1 MIAYQFF
8 NQSYAPVYGEY
19 DVVVV
24 GGGIAGCGAAI
35 AAGRAG
41 AKTLLIENTSAL
53 GGLATMGLVNIPL
66 DFLSGVGKDMFE
78 RLVACEGLWKRNTD
92 PEKHKLV
99 LERMVKEAGCDLLLV
114 TPLIDTIVDGDTVV
128 GVIVHTKEGHRT
140 IMGKRFVDATGDSDL
155 VYFAGGEVEVG
166 REIDHM
172 SMGCS
177 LEFILGGVDYDK
189 YLDSDLRMT
198 DPQWILRLAEAVENG
213 EIPDIDNHLNWLTHL
228 PGRPQHCGK
237 DEVSICFAHSR
248 NCYPTKNDDLTRM
261 YLEGREQC
269 HIIAKW
275 IKENIPGFEE
285 SYLSCTGS
293 LLGVR
298 ESRRIVGE
306 YRITGMDLAT
316 AKHHDDVIAISYH
329 GFDQHG
335 FTASGN
341 QKWFEGVLP
350 GGERA
355 YISNMGGWGSLLPP
369 EDGTKRLNMREL
381 LEDPDTPYFYD
392 IPYRALVHKR
402 LENVLAAGR
411 NLSSDVPGQS
421 GTRLIMC
428 CMSMGEA
435 AGTAAALSLKDNVT
449 VRNVDVKKLQE
460 TILANG
466 GNLYDFTE
474 RSSTGKTYEKD
485 AAKHRHGTE
494 SRFID
499 QINAKKAAKK

>member
-1 MIAYQFF
+1 MIELKNFSEA
-8 NQSYAPVYGEY
+8 YAPIYGEY

-24 GGGIAGCGAAI
+24 GGGMAGVGAAV

-41 AKTLLIENTSAL
+41 AKTILVENTSAL

-66 DFLSGVGKDMFE
+66 DFLSGLGRELFE
-78 RLVACEGLWKRNTD
+78 RLVACDGLWRRNTD

-99 LERMVKEAGCDLLLV
+99 FDQMVKEAGCDLLLV
-114 TPLIDTIVDGDTVV
+114 TPLVDTIVDGNTVK
-128 GVIVHTKEGHRT
+128 GIIIHTKEGRKA
-140 IMGKRFVDATGDSDL
+140 IMGKRFVDASGDSDL

-166 REIDHM
+166 REEDHM

-189 YLDSDLRMT
+189 YLESDLNKN
-198 DPQWILRLAEAVENG
+198 DSAWILMLAKAIEEG
-213 EIPDIDNHLNWLTHL
+213 KIPDIDNHKNWMTHL

-237 DEVSICFAHSR
+237 DEVSICYAHSR
-248 NCYPTKNDDLTRM
+248 NCFPTKNEDLTRM

-269 HIIAKW
+269 NLLAKF
-275 IKENIPGFEE
+275 IKENVPGFED

-306 YRITGMDLAT
+306 YRLTGMDIAT

-329 GFDQHG
+329 GFDLHG
-335 FTASGN
+335 YSASGN
-341 QKWFEGVLP
+341 LKWFKGTLP
-350 GGERA
+350 SGEEA
-355 YISNMGGWGSLLPP
+355 YISNIGGWGSQLPP
-369 EDGTKRLNMREL
+369 EDGLKRLNMREL
-381 LEDPDTPYFYD
+381 LPDPNAPYFYD

-411 NLSSDVPGQS
+411 NLSSDAPGQS

-428 CMSMGEA
+428 CMAMGEA
-435 AGTAAALSLKDNVT
+435 AGNACAQSLKEGVT
-449 VRNVDVKKLQE
+449 VRNIDVKKLQE
-460 TILANG
+460 TLLANG
-466 GNLYDFTE
+466 GNLYDPFE
-474 RSSTGKTYEKD
+474 HKNIGKTYQKD
-485 AAKHRHGTE
+485 AAKHTHGRE
-494 SRFID
+494 SRFIE
-499 QINAKKAAKK
+499 QLKNNKG

>member
-1 MIAYQFF
+1 MIELKNYTEE
-8 NQSYAPVYGEY
+8 YAPLYGEY

-24 GGGIAGCGAAI
+24 GGGMAGTGAAI
-35 AAGRAG
+35 AAARAG
-41 AKTLLIENTSAL
+41 AKTILIENTSAL
-53 GGLATMGLVNIPL
+53 GGLATMGIVNIPL
-66 DFLSGVGKDMFE
+66 DFLSGLGKELFE
-78 RLVACEGLWKRNTD
+78 RLVECNGLWRRNTD

-99 LERMVKEAGCDLLLV
+99 FDRMVKESGCELLLV
-114 TPLIDTIVDGDTVV
+114 TPLVDTIVDGDTVV
-128 GVIVHTKEGHRT
+128 GIIIHTKEGRRA
-140 IMGKRFVDATGDSDL
+140 IMGKRFVDASGDSDL

-177 LEFILGGVDYDK
+177 LEFVLGGVDYDK
-189 YLDSDLRMT
+189 YQESELRMT
-198 DPQWILRLAEAVENG
+198 DPQWILMLSDAIAEG
-213 EIPDIDNHLNWLTHL
+213 RIPDIDNHLNWMTHI
-228 PGRPQHCGK
+228 PGRPEHCGM

-248 NCYPTKNDDLTRM
+248 NCFPTKNDDLTRM

-269 HIIAKW
+269 HVLAAW
-275 IKENIPGFEE
+275 IKENIPGFEN
-285 SYLSCTGS
+285 SYLSYTGT

-306 YRITGMDLAT
+306 YRVTGMDLAT
-316 AKHHDDVIAISYH
+316 AKHHEDVIAISYH
-329 GFDQHG
+329 GFDLHG
-335 FTASGN
+335 FSASGN
-341 QKWFEGVLP
+341 LKWFEGVLP
-350 GGERA
+350 SGEKA
-355 YISNMGGWGSLLPP
+355 YISNMGGWGSQLPP

-381 LEDPDTPYFYD
+381 LEDPNKPYFYD

-428 CMSMGEA
+428 CFSMGEA
-435 AGTAAALSLKDNVT
+435 AGTAAALSLKQGVN

-474 RSSTGKTYEKD
+474 RGSTGKTYQKD
-485 AAKHRHGTE
+485 AAKHRHGRE
-494 SRFID
+494 SEWIERA
-499 QINAKKAAKK
+499 NAKKNAQK